1 MTIRAIFL
9 AVLFAATACAQP
21 PQVWFGGPF
30 RVGSTPIDALP
41 EVSGIVSSTTNPGVL
56 WMHNDSGD
64 EPRIFAVTLPGRVV
78 AQVRLEGAK
87 HLDWEDIAKGPGPE
101 SGATYLYVA
110 DIGDNGARR
119 GAVTIYRIKEPR
131 IDTSLRDQRRVVSA
145 DSVERFTFAYPDGP
159 RDAEAVLVDPLT
171 GDIVFVTKR
180 EQRCRV
186 YVASAPLRKGQVDT
200 LEYRGDLPLQL
211 VTGGDVSSDGSTIL
225 LKTYLHVRLW
235 KRQPGQSL
243 ASALTGTG
251 KPLPYMPERQGE
263 AIGMTPD
270 GDGYYT
276 TSECENGGPAAAI
289 MLYPQ
294 AKSESAAEQLRDVRL
309 PSISATRPNPTSKSV
324 RIRYTV
330 PDVERISITLHNA
343 AMFNVMTIA
352 EDSAEA
358 GLQER
363 DIDISKLPPGSYA
376 VVLETTSHRVSTLL
390 EVR

>member
-1 MTIRAIFL
+1 MPIHQILLVAL
-9 AVLFAATACAQP
+9 VAATACAQP

-30 RVGSTPIDALP
+30 RVGTTPIETLP
-41 EVSGIVSSTTNPGVL
+41 EVSGIVSSIANSSVL

-87 HLDWEDIAKGPGPE
+87 HLDWEDIAKGPGPVA
-101 SGATYLYVA
+101 GAAYLYIA

-119 GAVTIYRIKEPR
+119 STVVIYRIREPR
-131 IDTSLRDQRRVVSA
+131 IDTTMRDQQLVIPA
-145 DSVERFTFAYPDGP
+145 DSIERFTVAYADGP
-159 RDAEAVLVDPLT
+159 RDAEALLVDPAT
-171 GDIVFVTKR
+171 GDIVIVTKR

-186 YVASAPLRKGQVDT
+186 YVAPAPQSTTGIDT
-200 LEYRGDLPLQL
+200 LRYHGDIPLQL
-211 VTGGDVSSDGSTIL
+211 VTGGDVSPDGSTIL

-243 ASALTGTG
+243 ASAITGAG

-263 AIGMTPD
+263 AIGMTPA
-270 GDGYYT
+270 GDGFYT
-276 TSECENGGPAAAI
+276 TSECEHGGSAAAI
-289 MLYPQ
+289 MFYPQ
-294 AKSESAAEQLRDVRL
+294 AETASAAEQLRDVRL
-309 PSISATRPNPTSKSV
+309 PSISANRLNPTSKTV

-330 PDVERISITLHNA
+330 PDVERISITLRNA

-376 VVLETTSHRVSTLL
+376 VVLETTSQRVSTLL